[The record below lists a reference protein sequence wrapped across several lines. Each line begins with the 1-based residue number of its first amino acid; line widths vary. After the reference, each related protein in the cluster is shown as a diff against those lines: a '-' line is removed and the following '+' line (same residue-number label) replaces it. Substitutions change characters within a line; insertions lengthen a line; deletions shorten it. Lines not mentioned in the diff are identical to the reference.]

1 MCQCRAISESGA
13 TTADATPVAFSS
25 YPPHS
30 AYPLKKGIVNLYSTN
45 NIYGIVCYFLWLAN
59 LQSNHIPVDYTIR
72 WYLHIKTKD

>member
-1 MCQCRAISESGA
+1 MCQCRAITESDT

-30 AYPLKKGIVNLYSTN
+30 AYPLEKK
-45 NIYGIVCYFLWLAN
+45 LAN

-72 WYLHIKTKD
+72 WYLHIKNKSLRVI